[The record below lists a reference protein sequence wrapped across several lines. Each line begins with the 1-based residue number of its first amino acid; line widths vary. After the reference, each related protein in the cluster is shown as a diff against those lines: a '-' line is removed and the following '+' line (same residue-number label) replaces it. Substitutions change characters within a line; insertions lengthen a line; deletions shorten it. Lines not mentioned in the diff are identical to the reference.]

1 MIESANISRLYN
13 EIPESAKEV
22 VEDGLCS
29 YLPEWTESCRFFH
42 YLNLWY
48 QRNIF

>member
-13 EIPESAKEV
+13 EIPENSKEV
-22 VEDGLCS
+22 QEDGLYS
-29 YLPEWTESCRFFH
+29 NLQELTVSCRFFR